1 MSFALLGVNSQLQ
14 QTVTALGYEAP
25 TPIQR
30 QAIPGILTGHD
41 LIAIAQTGT
50 GKTAAFAL
58 PMIQNLLALTP
69 LSERL
74 PRALILTPTRELAL
88 QVHTDVLAY
97 AQGTGLSAVLLHGG
111 VSYVPQT
118 RKLHAGVDIVVATP
132 GRLRDHL
139 EQGNLELG
147 ALAMLILDEADRML
161 DLGFSRDVDA
171 IIAKTPRERQT
182 MLFSATFP
190 EEIRN
195 LTQRFLVDPVSIHA
209 TPGKVTAQ
217 NVTHTL
223 HPVDPRRKL
232 DALFEVVHQHLD
244 EQILIFA
251 RTKDRVDE
259 VAKDLISR
267 GVNCMAMHG
276 DRTQAHRTKALARF
290 KEGKVQVLVATDVA
304 ARGIDTASLGVV
316 VNFELP
322 HQPEDYVHRIGRTG
336 RAGKAGVAISLV
348 TQGELYLLG
357 PIEHMVK
364 FKLPEV
370 MLEGFATAK
379 LDRSKVR
386 ARAGKGNFAR
396 TGKPGASPLK
406 SWARIR

>member
-1 MSFALLGVNSQLQ
+1 
-14 QTVTALGYEAP
+14 
-25 TPIQR
+25 
-30 QAIPGILTGHD
+30 
-41 LIAIAQTGT
+41 
-50 GKTAAFAL
+50 
-58 PMIQNLLALTP
+58 
-69 LSERL
+69 
-74 PRALILTPTRELAL
+74 
-88 QVHTDVLAY
+88 
-97 AQGTGLSAVLLHGG
+97 
-111 VSYVPQT
+111 
-118 RKLHAGVDIVVATP
+118 
-132 GRLRDHL
+132 
-139 EQGNLELG
+139 
-147 ALAMLILDEADRML
+147 
-161 DLGFSRDVDA
+161 
-171 IIAKTPRERQT
+171 